1 MLKFL
6 GTAKALLR
14 GKFIGINSCT
24 KKEERY
30 QINNLACLETLLAEQ
45 T

>member
-1 MLKFL
+1 MN
-6 GTAKALLR
+6 
-14 GKFIGINSCT
+14 INSHI